1 MGLLRYLFA
10 FLHRL
15 TDPQALNVLA
25 GDLGWWLYAVLFAI
39 VFCETGLVVFPFLP
53 GDSLHFAI
61 GALGAQGG
69 SVNLYVMCPLLIVAA
84 VAGNSVN
91 YSIGLRMGPAVFRSE
106 NSRLLNKKHLAQAHA
121 FYEKYGGKTIF
132 LAQFVP
138 IIRTF
143 APFIAG
149 VGKMDYLKFAAY
161 NVSGAITWVVLLM
174 GAGRLFG
181 GIPWVKRNF
190 EMVIVAI
197 ILISVMPAVIEYLR
211 GRIKAKREA
220 NPPTE

>member
-1 MGLLRYLFA
+1 MGLLRGLFA

-15 TDPQALNVLA
+15 TDPQALNLMA
-25 GDLGWWLYAVLFAI
+25 ADMGGWLYVILFTI

-61 GALGAQGG
+61 GAMGAQG
-69 SVNLYVMCPLLIVAA
+69 SSINLFVIGPLLILAA
-84 VAGNSVN
+84 VAGNTVN
-91 YSIGLRMGPAVFRSE
+91 YSIGLRVGPAVFRGES
-106 NSRLLNKKHLAQAHA
+106 SRLLNKKHLEEAHA

-149 VGKMDYLKFAAY
+149 VGKMNYFKFAAY
-161 NVSGAITWVVLLM
+161 NVSGAITWVTLLM

-197 ILISVMPAVIEYLR
+197 IVISVLPAVLEFLR
-211 GRIKAKREA
+211 GRAKGRREA
-220 NPPTE
+220 AAE